1 MISTMV
7 ALFCLFVAFMITALE
22 PRLTARS
29 IRMNP
34 AQRTDGVP
42 PTDVA
47 PPTSGVALQR
57 AQLAPARRAVEE
69 PATFAMGRQSPD
81 HRSHA

>member
-1 MISTMV
+1 MTSTMI

-29 IRMNP
+29 VRVNP
-34 AQRTDGVP
+34 AQPTDGVP

-47 PPTSGVALQR
+47 PPTNSPALQP
-57 AQLAPARRAVEE
+57 AQLAPARRVVAKS
-69 PATFAMGRQSPD
+69 AMFAMVSQSPG
-81 HRSHA
+81 HHSHA